1 MGQRVTASERDAA
14 WAAFEVEAMPHAA
27 GLFRLAMW
35 LERDRTEA
43 EDLVQETLTRGLES
57 FHRFELGSNCR
68 AWLVAILQHVRSN
81 RRRAQGRSPL
91 VAVSDVEER
100 IAQTMAIAPAIPEQ
114 LTDDEVLAALGRLPA
129 AFQEVVVLA
138 DVEDLSYKAI
148 AEALEIPLGTVMSR
162 LHRAR
167 GLLRVELAAYAN
179 ARGIGRME
187 RS

>member
-1 MGQRVTASERDAA
+1 MRLKASSDEAA
-14 WAAFEVEAMPHAA
+14 WTAFEAEAMPHAP

-57 FHRFELGSNCR
+57 FHRFEPGSNCR
-68 AWLVAILQHVRSN
+68 AWLVTIMQHVRSN
-81 RRRAQGRSPL
+81 RRRALGRSPL
-91 VAVSDVEER
+91 VAVTDVEER

-114 LTDDEVLAALGRLPA
+114 LTDDEVLSALGRLPV

-148 AEALEIPLGTVMSR
+148 ADALRIPLGTVMSR

-167 GLLRVELAAYAN
+167 GLLRVELAAYAS